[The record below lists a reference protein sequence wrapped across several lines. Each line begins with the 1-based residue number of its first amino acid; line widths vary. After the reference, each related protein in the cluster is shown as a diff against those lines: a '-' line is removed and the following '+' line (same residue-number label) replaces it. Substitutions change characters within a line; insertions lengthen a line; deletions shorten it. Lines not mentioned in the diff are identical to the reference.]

1 MFCAKKSPKV
11 APAARSLLPIS
22 APCASQHH
30 ITATVRWLQ
39 QWLEKAGI
47 RDGAIFRRLTGRGN
61 IGDRLHEDSVSDI
74 FKRVAAWIGMAEKQ
88 IGRVS
93 GHSVRVGAT
102 QDLLALNID
111 LGSVM
116 QAGRWKSTRMP
127 MRYGEEVLA
136 ARRGMARAAEVQ
148 GRDERG
154 AETEVARMQGKANP
168 TPTLITLKELE
179 QVITKCGGQDH
190 AQTYAAPLLTKVRLL
205 ETRGTYRALLE
216 PIRTARDQ
224 ADLRGRLLEL
234 NLAYQFERAG
244 FHPEVC
250 AKQGG
255 TGDMDF
261 RFAVSGDEVFLETKL
276 LRQDEATTTQIN
288 SQLAASNN
296 FGVARSDDTED
307 IARLQ
312 RDLIQKDNPRKFD
325 AVPKANWINLVGI
338 DVSELQL
345 GMVDVG
351 DCLLAAGGNP
361 VATAHCHDSV
371 RRPNVVGVFERLSS
385 MTPGQTKWASELDAL
400 VGSAVHPREYIHG
413 AVFLFREPEDTA
425 ALVYKLT
432 AAIVWNSALVT
443 HAIARDLAL
452 ALHQIVPHLMPRK

>member
-1 MFCAKKSPKV
+1 MALFVLYHNERFIIDHTDPSWTYYFP
-11 APAARSLLPIS
+11 
-22 APCASQHH
+22 
-30 ITATVRWLQ
+30 VRWL
-39 QWLEKAGI
+39 LFPHGLAGTVALFL
-47 RDGAIFRRLTGRGN
+47 GASQFSTRLRQRHA
-61 IGDRLHEDSVSDI
+61 RLHRILGRCYVTGVVI
-74 FKRVAAWIGMAEKQ
+74 AAPMGIY
-88 IGRVS
+88 ITIR
-93 GHSVRVGAT
+93 HN
-102 QDLLALNID
+102 ALP
-111 LGSVM
+111 
-116 QAGRWKSTRMP
+116 TRI
-127 MRYGEEVLA
+127 A
-136 ARRGMARAAEVQ
+136 
-148 GRDERG
+148 
-154 AETEVARMQGKANP
+154 
-168 TPTLITLKELE
+168 
-179 QVITKCGGQDH
+179 VIT
-190 AQTYAAPLLTKVRLL
+190 T
-205 ETRGTYRALLE
+205 ALLE

-261 RFAVSGDEVFLETKL
+261 RFAVSVDEVFLETKL

-312 RDLIQKDNPRKFD
+312 RNLIQKANPRKFD

-351 DCLLAAGGNP
+351 DCLLAADGNP

-371 RRPNVVGVFERLSS
+371 RRPNVVEVFERLSS

-443 HAIARDLAL
+443 HAIARDLAP